1 MKVSFV
7 FPTYNEKENIV
18 DLINEVK
25 KLKIKNYEIIVVDD
39 NSPDKTWEI
48 VKNLKDKN
56 IRVIRRVNERGL
68 ASAISRGI
76 NEAKGDI
83 ITWMDCDMSMH
94 PKYIPKLIKAIK
106 NGYDIAIGSRYAK
119 GGKDKRPLIRVITSK
134 MINLFANIVLNFN
147 VLDYDTGF
155 VAAKKDVFKKVPLST
170 KGYGDYCID
179 LLYKAGKKGFK
190 IKEIPYIFIDREKG
204 VSKSSEHFY
213 TLFIHGFNYATRI
226 IKIRLD
232 K

>member
-179 LLYKAGKKGFK
+179 LLYKG
-190 IKEIPYIFIDREKG
+190 I
-204 VSKSSEHFY
+204 
-213 TLFIHGFNYATRI
+213 
-226 IKIRLD
+226 
-232 K
+232 